1 MSLMR
6 ALGHLFTAQRRQI
19 SEGGEARPAPV
30 PRSRTSRAVVLVVAA
45 LGLALTTPN
54 AYAMDEPFDGAIPM
68 TQTQS
73 RLTSNE
79 SSLRPVLSVPAG
91 AADGGKESN
100 PLSVVIPV
108 VLLGVWAGVGVVM
121 FRRARHQ
128 RSARRGRTD

>member
-1 MSLMR
+1 
-6 ALGHLFTAQRRQI
+6 
-19 SEGGEARPAPV
+19 
-30 PRSRTSRAVVLVVAA
+30 
-45 LGLALTTPN
+45 
-54 AYAMDEPFDGAIPM
+54 MDEPFDGAIPM

-121 FRRARHQ
+121 FRR
-128 RSARRGRTD
+128 RSEEHTSELQSLMRISYAVCCLKNKHYHVNKQQNTTPHATHST

>member
-1 MSLMR
+1 
-6 ALGHLFTAQRRQI
+6 
-19 SEGGEARPAPV
+19 
-30 PRSRTSRAVVLVVAA
+30 
-45 LGLALTTPN
+45 
-54 AYAMDEPFDGAIPM
+54 MDEPFDGAIPM

-79 SSLRPVLSVPAG
+79 STLPSLASVPAS

-100 PLSVVIPV
+100 PLSVVVPV

-128 RSARRGRTD
+128 RSARRERTD